1 VVPCFRLEVS
11 VAPDSPSGTD
21 WNELFAAG
29 GETGRLMT
37 ALDWSRT
44 TVGPVETW
52 PASLRYAVRTVLV
65 SRFPMV
71 LTWGPGFTQFYN
83 DGYAPMIGAQHPA
96 IGDDIRETLSAAWD
110 ALGPPIAHAMTS
122 LESSWF
128 PALQL
133 LLERHGYREETYFTV
148 THAPAFGDDGEVAG
162 MHAVC
167 YEVTGQVIGSRR
179 QRLLHELSVA
189 GSHVSDEAETVAA
202 MCRALDDDRLDVP
215 FAAVY
220 LAGEDG
226 QLRRVAAVGCDA
238 ALLSE
243 VTGTDA
249 VEVVAGIDRLGVTG
263 GPWDDPVTEAVV
275 LPLSMSRG
283 GDPLGVL
290 VVGKS
295 PNLALDGE
303 HRAFHELMGAQFA
316 GAVATARAF
325 EAERRRA
332 ESLAELDRAKTTFF
346 SDVSH
351 ELRTP
356 LTLLL
361 GPIRDVL
368 DDPAEPLP
376 DGVQEQ
382 LSLALRNGQR
392 LQRLVNDLLDFASIE
407 AGRSQPVR
415 VETDIATFTAELAGI
430 FRAAAER
437 AGLRL
442 TVDSP
447 PLGRPAYVDPR
458 MWEKVV
464 VNLLANAVKYTFVG
478 GIDVALRAEGEQF
491 VLTVTDTGVGI
502 VAEELPHLF
511 QRFHRVT
518 GASART
524 REGTGIGLALV
535 HELAALHGGTVS
547 VASEPG
553 TGSTFT
559 VALPFGAADVAGE
572 SGAITPSEA
581 ARGQAASWEED
592 TSRPAEPASAEH
604 SADVLVVDDNADMR
618 AYLTRLLGRHWT
630 VRTTANGEEAL
641 AAVAERTPDIVLTDV
656 MMPRIDGFELLRRL
670 RGQAGTRHIPVIMLT
685 ARAGQE
691 ASVEGLEAG
700 ADDYLAKP
708 FRADELIARVR
719 VALERAAGRSATPLN
734 ATSRVD
740 SQAADPRAVAAS
752 PAAAPTSITA
762 PAAPVTHPRPPAPR
776 APRNDSPG
784 PTAEWRMP
792 STASSIPALRRR
804 LRAWLES
811 AGLDE
816 EQAYDLLLAACEAAT
831 NAFEHAQD
839 PTQPYFDVTASIED
853 DQVRISVRDYGQWRE
868 RIPSMDRGRGSTL
881 MSITGEITATPSADG
896 TTVVIMSR
904 LTGRRSATAAG

>member
-1 VVPCFRLEVS
+1 MVS
-11 VAPDSPSGTD
+11 SASSGPAERPDAGD
-21 WNELFAAG
+21 GGIFAAG
-29 GETGRLMT
+29 GEAGRLM
-37 ALDWSRT
+37 AAYDWSSSPI
-44 TVGPVETW
+44 GPVESW

-71 LTWGPGFTQFYN
+71 LTWGPEFTQFYN

-96 IGDDIRETLSAAWD
+96 IGEDIRTTLSAAWD
-110 ALGPPIAHAMTS
+110 ALGPPIAHAMTT

-133 LLERHGYREETYFTV
+133 LLERAGYREETYFTV
-148 THAPAFGDDGEVAG
+148 THAPAFGDDGTVAG
-162 MHAVC
+162 MNAVC
-167 YEVTGQVIGSRR
+167 HEVTGQIIGARR
-179 QRLLHELSVA
+179 QRLLHELAAA
-189 GSHVSDEAETVAA
+189 GGRVSDEAETVAS

-220 LAGEDG
+220 LAGEDA
-226 QLRRVAAVGCDA
+226 QLRRVAAVGCDLG
-238 ALLSE
+238 LLPE
-243 VTGTDA
+243 VTGTGA
-249 VEVVAGIDRLGVTG
+249 AEVLAGIDRLGVTG

-275 LPLSMSRG
+275 LPLGIGRDG
-283 GDPLGVL
+283 GPLGVL

-295 PNLALDGE
+295 PNLALDEE

-368 DDPAEPLP
+368 DDPAAPLP
-376 DGVQEQ
+376 DGVHEQ

-415 VETDIATFTAELAGI
+415 VETDIATFTADLAGI

-442 TVDSP
+442 TVDCP
-447 PLGRPAYVDPR
+447 PLGRPAYVDPQ

-478 GIDVALRAEGEQF
+478 GIDVALRADGERF

-502 VAEELPHLF
+502 VPEELPRLF
-511 QRFHRVT
+511 QRFHRVP
-518 GASART
+518 GATART

-535 HELAALHGGTVS
+535 HELAGLHGGTVS

-572 SGAITPSEA
+572 RGAIAPSEA
-581 ARGQAASWEED
+581 ARGEAAIWEED
-592 TSRPAEPASAEH
+592 TSRPAEPAPGARNAE
-604 SADVLVVDDNADMR
+604 VLVVDDNADMR

-630 VRTTANGEEAL
+630 VRTTANGGEAL
-641 AAVAERTPDIVLTDV
+641 EAVAERAPDVVLTDV
-656 MMPRIDGFELLRRL
+656 MMPRTDGFELLRRL
-670 RGQAGTRHIPVIMLT
+670 RGRAETRHIPVIMLT

-708 FRADELIARVR
+708 FGADELIARVR
-719 VALERAAGRSATPLN
+719 VALERATGRSAAPAN
-734 ATSRVD
+734 G
-740 SQAADPRAVAAS
+740 AS
-752 PAAAPTSITA
+752 PAAARAVGHPVVEGSPA
-762 PAAPVTHPRPPAPR
+762 AAPAGVPVPAAPGTRPRPPEPR
-776 APRNDSPG
+776 VPQRSRPG
-784 PTAEWRMP
+784 PTTKWRLP

-804 LRAWLES
+804 LRAWLEA

-816 EQAYDLLLAACEAAT
+816 EHTYDVLLAACEAAT

-839 PTQPYFDVTASIED
+839 PTQPYFDVTASIDEH
-853 DQVRISVRDYGQWRE
+853 QVCISVRDYGQWRE

-881 MSITGEITATPSADG
+881 MSVTGEITATPSAEG
-896 TTVVIMSR
+896 TTVIITSPR
-904 LTGRRSATAAG
+904 TGRRSATSAG